1 MLIFVRN
8 KHFHINSDIYCN
20 LTLGH
25 NVLKSN

>member
-8 KHFHINSDIYCN
+8 KHFHINLDIYRN

-25 NVLKSN
+25 NVLKSK